1 MDQGAFQ
8 SGQGG
13 VGWDGLI
20 SLKSVM
26 IELCCVLGNTSYSVK
41 MYSRFTSMCTDI

>member
-13 VGWDGLI
+13 AGWGGLI
-20 SLKSVM
+20 SLKSVT

-41 MYSRFTSMCTDI
+41 MYSRFTSLCTDI